1 MYMNTAYLLLGSNEG
16 DRLAWLNTA
25 VNKIRNYGTVKST
38 SAIYSTAA
46 WGIEDQP
53 DFLNVAICVETPL
66 SPLELL
72 DAMLSIETALGR
84 ARTIKWGQRILDIDI
99 LFYNNEVISEPTLS
113 VPHPYIQQRRFA
125 LTPLNDIAPTLL
137 HPLLHKTIAQLL
149 EDCEDQLPANKTD
162 MELTMDL
169 NMP

>member
-1 MYMNTAYLLLGSNEG
+1 MNTAYLLLGSNEG
-16 DRLAWLNTA
+16 DRLAWLSTA

-53 DFLNVAICVETPL
+53 DFLNLAVCLDTVLPPL
-66 SPLELL
+66 ALL

-84 ARTIKWGQRILDIDI
+84 ERTIKWGQRILDIDI
-99 LFYNNEVISEPTLS
+99 LFYNNEVVSEPTLS

-125 LTPLNDIAPTLL
+125 LTPMNDIAPTLQ
-137 HPLLHKTIAQLL
+137 HPILHKTIAQLL
-149 EDCEDQLPANKTD
+149 DVCEDLLPANKTN
-162 MELTMDL
+162 MELIKDL